1 MSTSVQGNIIKN
13 TITQNTIPQNT
24 IPQNT
29 IPQNTI
35 PQNTIPQNTIPQ
47 NTIPQNTIA
56 EKLAGFIS
64 QNKIPHILFHGPSG
78 CGKRTLVYKFVED
91 IYNNDKELIKN
102 YTMFA
107 DCAHGKGIKFI
118 REELKFFAK
127 TNVNIQGPGHFKT
140 IVLTNADKLTTDAQ
154 SALRRCIELFSH
166 NTRFFIIVENKYS
179 LLKPILSRLCDVF
192 IGKSVYQQQSHKSLM
207 KNSTVLASGQT
218 HTTIRNKQIN
228 QSRGTCAPNYYKQ
241 NIAKLLDTSVIDK
254 QRRKYL
260 ETEFNN
266 LQERDKTHHI
276 DNATIVKLVCKLYE
290 KGYSGLDLMNYID
303 TTTSTEDVATESIFL
318 LKKYELL
325 VHYHKVKA
333 EFRNEKIFMTFIL
346 SFFFIRSNAALENIS
361 FM

>member
-1 MSTSVQGNIIKN
+1 V
-13 TITQNTIPQNT
+13 
-24 IPQNT
+24 
-29 IPQNTI
+29 
-35 PQNTIPQNTIPQ
+35 
-47 NTIPQNTIA
+47 QNTIA

-64 QNKIPHILFHGPSG
+64 QNKIPNILFHGPSG

-91 IYNNDKELIKN
+91 IYHNDKELIKN

-140 IVLTNADKLTTDAQ
+140 ILLTNADKLTTDAQ

-192 IGKSVYQQQSHKSLM
+192 IGKSVYQPQCHKSLI
-207 KNSTVLASGQT
+207 KNSTVLASGVT

-228 QSRGTCAPNYYKQ
+228 QSSVTSAPNYYKQ
-241 NIAKLLDTSVIDK
+241 TIAKLLDTSVIDK

-266 LQERDKTHHI
+266 LRESDKKNHI
-276 DNATIVKLVCKLYE
+276 DNASIVKLVCKLYE

-303 TTTSTEDVATESIFL
+303 TTASTDVATESVFL

-346 SFFFIRSNAALENIS
+346 SFFFIRSNSDLENIS